1 MKERKSKSER
11 EHEYDGRRA
20 RIRKEREGKN
30 TGPDLSFFK
39 AERRSTRELLGKE
52 GRKQR
57 RKVKEGKKEGR

>member
-1 MKERKSKSER
+1 MKERKNKKKQSKNKME
-11 EHEYDGRRA
+11 RRA
-20 RIRKEREGKN
+20 RIRMERESKN